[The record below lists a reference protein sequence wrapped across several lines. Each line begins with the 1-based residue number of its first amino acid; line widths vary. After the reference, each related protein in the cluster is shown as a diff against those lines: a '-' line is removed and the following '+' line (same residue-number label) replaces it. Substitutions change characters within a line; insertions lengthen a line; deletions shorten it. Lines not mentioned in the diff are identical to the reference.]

1 MYGSNFA
8 QAAPRGNHFGDNL
21 VGVLRRSAS
30 LQQNCERQNQQRKY
44 K

>member
-1 MYGSNFA
+1 MYGADLA

-30 LQQNCERQNQQRKY
+30 L
-44 K
+44 